1 MSEITALVDAVTR
14 SVASVEHDGRPAKVV
29 EARRTYSAAID
40 DVWDACTNPER
51 LPRWFLPVSGDFQ
64 VGGRYQFEGNAG
76 GVIERCDEPS
86 LLAVTWEYG
95 GEVSWLEVRLFKS
108 SGGTTLELQHTAYVD
123 DRWPEFGPGAVGV
136 GWDTALYGLGMH
148 LDSGEPVDPA
158 MAQAW
163 MATADGIEFVTSSSR
178 EWAKANVAGG
188 EDPGA
193 AEAAAERT
201 TAAYTGAAPDSEQ
214 G

>member
-95 GEVSWLEVRLFKS
+95 GGGGWAGGGVVQV
-108 SGGTTLELQHTAYVD
+108 SGGN
-123 DRWPEFGPGAVGV
+123 PP
-136 GWDTALYGLGMH
+136 
-148 LDSGEPVDPA
+148 
-158 MAQAW
+158 
-163 MATADGIEFVTSSSR
+163 
-178 EWAKANVAGG
+178 
-188 EDPGA
+188 
-193 AEAAAERT
+193 
-201 TAAYTGAAPDSEQ
+201 
-214 G
+214 